1 LYAARKCGEWWVMKN
16 HCPESVSTGT
26 HKPNFYYGFNIC
38 LHAFVCNF
46 RLLSFSLFP
55 PVVLIIFLLM
65 YFLILKER
73 QKRVYDISLFAG
85 NLTAQLVSFVAS
97 FDIGYLVNYIL
108 EISFM
113 PNKQKSYRYI
123 FNRYI
128 YIYVYVCTLWRRE
141 QNSSVGRTFKY
152 RSVQLSDLFGDKQKL
167 KHATEGIIQM
177 LLEHWQAW
185 GISHLTKRPVP
196 LFDHNHGKHV
206 SVSPIWKSPGAA
218 LCCSLTF

>member
-1 LYAARKCGEWWVMKN
+1 MQFQ
-16 HCPESVSTGT
+16 T
-26 HKPNFYYGFNIC
+26 
-38 LHAFVCNF
+38 AFI
-46 RLLSFSLFP
+46 LSFSSCSFNNFSFDVFSNTKRETETCLW
-55 PVVLIIFLLM
+55 
-65 YFLILKER
+65 YFFICW
-73 QKRVYDISLFAG
+73 QF
-85 NLTAQLVSFVAS
+85 AQLVSFVAS

-128 YIYVYVCTLWRRE
+128 YIYVYVCTLWRRRE
-141 QNSSVGRTFKY
+141 NSSVGRTFKY
-152 RSVQLSDLFGDKQKL
+152 HSVQLSDLFGDKQKL

>member
-1 LYAARKCGEWWVMKN
+1 MKN

-108 EISFM
+108 EISWKYLLCLTNRKVTGIFLIGIYTYM
-113 PNKQKSYRYI
+113 YMSVPCEEENKI
-123 FNRYI
+123 
-128 YIYVYVCTLWRRE
+128 
-141 QNSSVGRTFKY
+141 
-152 RSVQLSDLFGDKQKL
+152 VQ
-167 KHATEGIIQM
+167 
-177 LLEHWQAW
+177 
-185 GISHLTKRPVP
+185 
-196 LFDHNHGKHV
+196 
-206 SVSPIWKSPGAA
+206 
-218 LCCSLTF
+218 